1 MIITQAQKTG
11 EELIAQSIVEKEHL
25 PGTDSAWKS
34 FIQRFLAKRSIK
46 SRKLHDE
53 AADTDVAA
61 AEHFMSNDWPALFA
75 SVDMDE
81 SRVWN
86 MDETGLVRQTLPP
99 RTLARA
105 DKRLAGGK
113 TQKDR
118 ITFAVAV
125 SMVGKKLYLHGI

>member
-1 MIITQAQKTG
+1 M
-11 EELIAQSIVEKEHL
+11 
-25 PGTDSAWKS
+25 
-34 FIQRFLAKRSIK
+34 
-46 SRKLHDE
+46 
-53 AADTDVAA
+53 DVAA

-113 TQKDR
+113 TQKYR

-125 SMVGKKLYLHGI
+125 SMAGEKLYLHGI